1 MPQRVEDVTP
11 HALLLARTG
20 KSLFESGSS
29 EELRLA
35 LVVLDGL
42 AEMLLRFNTG
52 QRETWFELGSVAHQT
67 LVNAESQGLDV
78 DLRVHQLTFPVVET
92 ASELGVSALVY
103 LSRNQRR
110 KLYEFDPNV
119 DVAVFFGD
127 LTPLEAS
134 ALKPLHHYRNRAYHH
149 NEARVGTLHGL
160 VDVQMRVLSRLARS
174 IRPII
179 SGPIASSIGTIPPT
193 LAEVAQALV
202 VEDEINT
209 DALVTSL
216 RDALRAQIGALDH
229 RVQEIVQY
237 INRPLQLVS
246 FDDVV
251 RLVQL
256 PEPWPGLTE
265 VRQATVPTLPET
277 VLRWRTELE
286 RVGSS
291 GEPLAAVAE
300 YFRVEKPL
308 ARLMEDIVTTSNDVD
323 RAIDREIDERRG
335 R

>member
-20 KSLFESGSS
+20 KSLFERGSS

-52 QRETWFELGSVAHQT
+52 QRETRFELGSVAHRT
-67 LVNAESQGLDV
+67 LMNAESGGV
-78 DLRVHQLTFPVVET
+78 DMELRVHQLTFPVVET
-92 ASELGVSALVY
+92 ASEIGESALVY
-103 LSRNQRR
+103 LSRTQRK

-119 DVAVFFGD
+119 DVAVFFGE
-127 LTPLEAS
+127 LTRLEAS

-149 NEARVGTLHGL
+149 NEARAGTLHGL
-160 VDVQMRVLSRLARS
+160 VEVQMRVLSRLASS
-174 IRPII
+174 IQPII
-179 SGPIASSIGTIPPT
+179 SGPIASSTGTIPPT
-193 LAEVAQALV
+193 LAEVARALA

-216 RDALRAQIGALDH
+216 RDALRAQMSALDH
-229 RVQEIVQY
+229 RVQEILRY
-237 INRPLQLVS
+237 INRPFQLVS

-256 PEPWPGLTE
+256 PEPLPSLKE
-265 VRQATVPTLPET
+265 MRQATVPTLPET
-277 VLRWRTELE
+277 VIRWRTELE
-286 RVGSS
+286 SVGSS
-291 GEPLAAVAE
+291 GEPMAAVAD
-300 YFRVEKPL
+300 YFQVEKPL
-308 ARLMEDIVTTSNDVD
+308 ARLMEDILTTSNDVD
-323 RAIDREIDERRG
+323 RAIDREIDESRG